1 MPTNPLTDFFV
12 WIPRLSVPFLP
23 SFLRLLLW
31 NFVSF
36 CFRFQTYPS
45 DSLVGSVERHEYDY
59 AQYVIDNRLSPTD
72 GVPLR
77 VVGAILPTQTD
88 LLSFNFPPPPPL
100 SIKNRKREGKTGKL

>member
-1 MPTNPLTDFFV
+1 MPINALTNLFV
-12 WIPRLSVPFLP
+12 WIPRLSVAFLP
-23 SFLRLLLW
+23 SFLGLLLW

-36 CFRFQTYPS
+36 CSRFQTYPS

-77 VVGAILPTQTD
+77 VVGASLPTETD
-88 LLSFNFPPPPPL
+88 LLSSNFLPPPAV
-100 SIKNRKREGKTGKL
+100 N